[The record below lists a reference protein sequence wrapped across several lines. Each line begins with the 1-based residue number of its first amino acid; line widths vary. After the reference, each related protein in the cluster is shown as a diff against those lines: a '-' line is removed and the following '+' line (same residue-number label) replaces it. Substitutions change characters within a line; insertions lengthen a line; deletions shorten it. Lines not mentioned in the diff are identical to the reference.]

1 MHKPL
6 GALPV
11 FPKEAFVARI
21 SSWKKLA
28 TKPGEDRVIVEWGIG
43 RGPKV
48 VVYPATDR
56 GLGFDLLTDLSAP
69 VSDER
74 WADFLEL
81 SYVPEVLGAIESA
94 GQRGQAICA
103 DQRPIQTMRQRR
115 REHEKLAH
123 ARSGGGAHA

>member
-11 FPKEAFVARI
+11 FPKESFLARI

-28 TKPGEDRVIVEWGIG
+28 ARPGEDRVIVEWGVG

-56 GLGFDLLTDLSAP
+56 SLGFDLLVDLSAP
-69 VSDER
+69 ENDER
-74 WADFLEL
+74 WADFLE
-81 SYVPEVLGAIESA
+81 SQYVPEVLAAIESA
-94 GQRGQAICA
+94 GGRGQAICA

-115 REHEKLAH
+115 REQEKIAH
-123 ARSGGGAHA
+123 ARGGGAHA